1 MLTTFEYLNHILS
14 VSLLNVCMTC
24 SRIFLLEIFSILGF
38 VVALISS
45 VMKFS
50 SSLLFLTN
58 VHFLV

>member
-1 MLTTFEYLNHILS
+1 MLMTFECLNYILS
-14 VSLLNVCMTC
+14 VSLANVCIIY
-24 SRIFLLEIFSILGF
+24 SRTSLLGIFSVLSL
-38 VVALISS
+38 VMTLISS